1 MGWRSV
7 AKNVWAEAKRDNL
20 TLLAAGVAFYAMLAL
35 VPSLIALVTV
45 YALVADPAKISEQ
58 IEPMTSLLPQ
68 EAVALVEQQLTA
80 IVESSSGSLTL
91 GLVVSIATALWAASG
106 GIGAL
111 ITGINAVYD
120 QDEKRGFLKLKALA
134 LGLTLGA
141 VVVVVLALLLVAAF
155 PAAVDAMNLGTA
167 GRVGAEL
174 ARWLLLA
181 ALVALALS
189 VFYRVGPSRS
199 SSRWRWLSWGTGIA
213 LVIWLLGSIG
223 FSLYV
228 GNFGSYNKT
237 YGALAA
243 VIILMLWLYLSAY
256 VILLGAELDAELDRR
271 GGQKAG

>member
-35 VPSLIALVTV
+35 VPSLVALVTV
-45 YALVADPAKISEQ
+45 YALVADPARIPEQ

-80 IVESSSGSLTL
+80 IVESSSGSLTV
-91 GLVVSIATALWAASG
+91 GLAVSIATALWAASG

-141 VVVVVLALLLVAAF
+141 TVVVVLALLLVAAF
-155 PAAVDAMNLGTA
+155 PAVVDAMNLGTA

-174 ARWLLLA
+174 ARWVLLA

-189 VFYRVGPSRS
+189 VFYRVGPSGGS
-199 SSRWRWLSWGTGIA
+199 SGWRWLSWGTGIA

-271 GGQKAG
+271 GGKKAG

>member
-1 MGWRSV
+1 MGWRTV

-45 YALVADPAKISEQ
+45 YALVADPAKIAEQ

-80 IVESSSGSLTL
+80 IVESSSGSLTV

-155 PAAVDAMNLGTA
+155 PAAVDAMNLGAA
-167 GRVGAEL
+167 GRVGAEV

-189 VFYRVGPSRS
+189 VFYRVGPSQT

-271 GGQKAG
+271 GGEKAG

>member
-141 VVVVVLALLLVAAF
+141 VVVVVLA
-155 PAAVDAMNLGTA
+155 
-167 GRVGAEL
+167 
-174 ARWLLLA
+174 
-181 ALVALALS
+181 
-189 VFYRVGPSRS
+189 
-199 SSRWRWLSWGTGIA
+199 
-213 LVIWLLGSIG
+213 
-223 FSLYV
+223 
-228 GNFGSYNKT
+228 
-237 YGALAA
+237 
-243 VIILMLWLYLSAY
+243 
-256 VILLGAELDAELDRR
+256 
-271 GGQKAG
+271 